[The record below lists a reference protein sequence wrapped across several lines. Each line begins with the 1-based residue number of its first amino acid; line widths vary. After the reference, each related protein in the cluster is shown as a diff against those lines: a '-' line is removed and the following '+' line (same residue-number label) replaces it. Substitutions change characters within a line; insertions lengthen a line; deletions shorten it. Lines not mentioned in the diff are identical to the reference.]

1 MKSKLLFISLFIQT
15 TVFSAIEKAKD
26 SIGYNQRN
34 FDSSFQ
40 DNYKGDEFNYE
51 PLTKVNDLSAWDRF
65 WNAVGRFLQDLFDFG
80 GIGNSMNGLQI
91 LFKIIAI
98 LVIIFVVYLIVKVI
112 INKEG
117 GWIFSKS
124 AKKINVVEN
133 VEENIHSIDFKKIVN
148 QAVSDKN
155 YRVAVRYYYLWLLKS
170 LSDKDV
176 IEWDIEKTNR
186 DYYNEISNT
195 DTKKSFQFLSYI
207 YEYSWYGEFELTQED
222 FQKAEQTFIKNIK

>member
-1 MKSKLLFISLFIQT
+1 MKSKFLFTLLLIQT
-15 TVFSAIEKAKD
+15 TAFSAIEQVKD
-26 SIGYNQRN
+26 SLGYNQRN

-65 WNAVGRFLQDLFDFG
+65 WNAVGRFLRDLFDFG
-80 GIGNSMNGLQI
+80 GIGDSMSGLQI

-124 AKKINVVEN
+124 AKKIDVVEN
-133 VEENIHSIDFKKIVN
+133 VEENIHAIDFKKIVN
-148 QAVSDKN
+148 QAVFDKN

-186 DYYNEISNT
+186 DYYNEISNST
-195 DTKKSFQFLSYI
+195 TKKNFQFLSYI

-222 FQKAEQTFIKNIK
+222 FQKAEQTFIKNIQ

>member
-1 MKSKLLFISLFIQT
+1 MKSKPLLTLLLIQT
-15 TVFSAIEKAKD
+15 SAFSNYEKATD
-26 SIGYNQRN
+26 SISYYQRN
-34 FDSSFQ
+34 FNPSFQ
-40 DNYKGDEFNYE
+40 DNYKSDEFSYE

-65 WNAVGRFLQDLFDFG
+65 WNAVGRFLQNLFDFG

-98 LVIIFVVYLIVKVI
+98 LIIVFVIYLIVKVI
-112 INKEG
+112 LNREG

-124 AKKINVVEN
+124 AKKIDVVEN
-133 VEENIHSIDFKKIVN
+133 IEENIHSINFKKIVN
-148 QAVSDKN
+148 QAASDKN
-155 YRVAVRYYYLWLLKS
+155 YRIAVRYYYLWLLKS

-195 DTKKSFQFLSYI
+195 DIKKNFQFLSYI

-222 FQKAEQTFIKNIK
+222 FQKAEQTFIKNIQ